1 MKSNVCNG
9 RAKRLVQLQNL
20 GIWGQFFMPNVL
32 DYPHLPL
39 KCKLFIICT
48 WTKMTCKYLLDLR
61 KDIIIMVGNSAKIS
75 PIYFCGEISSYM
87 KILPILPH
95 LDPTLSRSLQI
106 NDPRDR
112 MQFVVCK
119 SLSPHLPFM
128 SFWNYSTYCLSYFLF
143 ALKMNTPVKSRR
155 FASDFQAPPYYN
167 MGPTCLTSK
176 YRNDSVLP

>member
-20 GIWGQFFMPNVL
+20 GIWGQFFVPNVL

-39 KCKLFIICT
+39 KCKIFIICT

-95 LDPTLSRSLQI
+95 LDPHPIALPADRWPPGQDAICSLQVFI
-106 NDPRDR
+106 TPPPIHVILKL
-112 MQFVVCK
+112 F
-119 SLSPHLPFM
+119 HL
-128 SFWNYSTYCLSYFLF
+128 L
-143 ALKMNTPVKSRR
+143 
-155 FASDFQAPPYYN
+155 
-167 MGPTCLTSK
+167 
-176 YRNDSVLP
+176 SVLLSFCIKNEHTC

>member
-1 MKSNVCNG
+1 MKSNVCHG

-20 GIWGQFFMPNVL
+20 GIWGQFFMHNVL

-39 KCKLFIICT
+39 KCKIFIICT

-95 LDPTLSRSLQI
+95 LDPHPIALPAEKLPPGQDAICSLTC
-106 NDPRDR
+106 PLPS
-112 MQFVVCK
+112 
-119 SLSPHLPFM
+119 SLYH
-128 SFWNYSTYCLSYFLF
+128 
-143 ALKMNTPVKSRR
+143 
-155 FASDFQAPPYYN
+155 
-167 MGPTCLTSK
+167 LTSHSCHF
-176 YRNDSVLP
+176 DTIPLTVCPTFFLH